1 MDRIKEEY
9 KQSEV
14 TYKFYIPDN
23 RDELVIIQNASK
35 FFMALHDIND
45 RCRHIWKYKEGATKE
60 EIELAEAISEI
71 VAESGIFDVN

>member
-1 MDRIKEEY
+1 MDRVKEEY

-14 TYKFYIPDN
+14 IYKFYIPDN
-23 RDELVIIQNASK
+23 QDELIIFQNASN